1 MRRPSHLL
9 LPLPFLILASH
20 VSPARQSA
28 TAPQIAS
35 PVPLEKLY
43 KAFVGNWTGELE
55 YRDYQSDQHV
65 KLPTWLDVTLSPDSR
80 GLQFHYLYDD
90 GPNKVVEEVSAITID
105 PQISMFTVSSD
116 RERSKETYQLS
127 GFDKL
132 SVTGTGTLQLTG
144 YGTENDKKVDV
155 RITIRIGRNFYR
167 YQKETRLPG
176 TDFQFRDGY
185 SFTRREPPESTH

>member
-1 MRRPSHLL
+1 MRRPSQLL
-9 LPLPFLILASH
+9 LPILFLILASH

-65 KLPTWLDVTLSPDSR
+65 KLPTWLDVTLSPDGR

-116 RERSKETYQLS
+116 REKSKETYQLS
-127 GFDKL
+127 GLDKL
-132 SVTGTGTLQLTG
+132 SATGTGTLQLAG

-176 TDFQFRDGY
+176 ADFQFRDGY
-185 SFTRREPPESTH
+185 SFTRREPPESIH